1 MSGKTIDYE
10 DENSIVDGILDIS
23 EQIEA
28 EMNKEN
34 PDRRKLCKMHME
46 RLLRSIYL
54 QNTSPNG
61 LYYNH

>member
-1 MSGKTIDYE
+1 MSGSTIDYDDE
-10 DENSIVDGILDIS
+10 DSVINGVLDIT

-28 EMNKEN
+28 EMNKEK

-61 LYYNH
+61 LYHNF